1 VKVGDL
7 VKFARDGTIVS
18 QPPISWRGQPKAA
31 TGQPIDQLGVV
42 LKVENSDI
50 SVHFGLHGI
59 CRRNRLAFEVVYE
72 SR

>member
-18 QPPISWRGQPKAA
+18 QPPISWRGQPLDK
-31 TGQPIDQLGVV
+31 LGVV
-42 LKVENSDI
+42 LKIENYDI

-59 CRRNRLAFEVVYE
+59 CRRNRLAFKVVYE
-72 SR
+72 NR